1 MPPPRRTPPSRV
13 GLLTFPSYR
22 WRPAGSFPHKRPPAA
37 SAQAHARRGSRFSEG
52 APSFMRGKERLRV
65 FCVPMLCIGKRS
77 GKARPIKIMRFS
89 AGPCRRRSARAH
101 ARFGLR
107 FTEGAPS
114 FMRGTGR
121 LSAPEKRAPL
131 KKCALALG
139 RPRRLF
145 SPLPQ
150 VVAVSLRRKCSSGL
164 SRITRKT

>member
-1 MPPPRRTPPSRV
+1 MPSTASLQPPTSNLQHLEPARRVPHAPLLRV

-37 SAQAHARRGSRFSEG
+37 SAQAHARRGFRFSEG
-52 APSFMRGKERLRV
+52 APSFMRGKERLRI

-77 GKARPIKIMRFS
+77 GKARPIKKMSFS
-89 AGPCRRRSARAH
+89 AGPCPGRVPH
-101 ARFGLR
+101 APNSRVGLLTFASYR
-107 FTEGAPS
+107 W
-114 FMRGTGR
+114 
-121 LSAPEKRAPL
+121 
-131 KKCALALG
+131 